1 MQLVSI
7 AAVPAKPLGLVV
19 GRGPATAGQRMLPS
33 TRQASRIALTA
44 VAAQRQEAA
53 PSSSAAAAGGSP
65 AAAATLLQRLVAGG
79 SLADR
84 STLLLAAALGGAL
97 LLGAAE
103 PAAAAD
109 GGSQLAH
116 VAAAQP
122 LGDLAEN
129 ADFWGNVLR
138 YVSYFFSVLLGTA
151 YIAIRP
157 IIELLKRPGTAV
169 LVVAGIA
176 GLVYFVSFTVQ
187 ARLGWKGTAGLT
199 VAWCVLP
206 TEQYSSAAV

>member
-1 MQLVSI
+1 MHLLSTASV
-7 AAVPAKPLGLVV
+7 AAQPLGAVV
-19 GRGPATAGQRMLPS
+19 GRRPAAAAQRLQPS
-33 TRQASRIALTA
+33 TRQARRSALTA
-44 VAAQRQEAA
+44 AAAQRQEAA
-53 PSSSAAAAGGSP
+53 PSSSAGAAGGSP
-65 AAAATLLQRLVAGG
+65 AAAATLLQRLVVGG

-103 PAAAAD
+103 PAVAAD
-109 GGSQLAH
+109 GSTQLAH
-116 VAAAQP
+116 AAAAQP

-187 ARLGWKGTAGLT
+187 ASVGLMEGLC
-199 VAWCVLP
+199 A
-206 TEQYSSAAV
+206 

>member
-1 MQLVSI
+1 MQLLSTASV
-7 AAVPAKPLGLVV
+7 AAQPLGAVV
-19 GRGPATAGQRMLPS
+19 GRRPAGAAQRLQPS
-33 TRQASRIALTA
+33 TRQARRSALTA
-44 VAAQRQEAA
+44 AAAQRQEAA
-53 PSSSAAAAGGSP
+53 PSSSAGAAGGSP

-109 GGSQLAH
+109 GSTQLAH
-116 VAAAQP
+116 VAQP

-187 ARLGWKGTAGLT
+187 ASIGLMEGLCT
-199 VAWCVLP
+199 
-206 TEQYSSAAV
+206 